1 MAGCSDS
8 ATSWRLF
15 DSNIDIF
22 YWVQPIRR
30 RRKMV
35 TVAKATTLPRT
46 RVRLVIA
53 GASYFRIAPHC
64 NRLFRICDI
73 THPTRDFYI
82 FG

>member
-15 DSNIDIF
+15 DSNINIF

-46 RVRLVIA
+46 RVRSVIA
-53 GASYFRIAPHC
+53 GASCFALLLIVIGFSA
-64 NRLFRICDI
+64 FADI
-73 THPTRDFYI
+73 TYPTRDFYI